1 MSFYTLVTGASTGIG
16 KALAAD
22 FAAKGENLVIV
33 ARSEKK
39 LTALAM
45 ELTALH
51 GIDVRVCCQDLSEPD
66 AASNVFGFCSEAGIR
81 VDRLVNCA
89 GFSVA
94 GYFQAMPE
102 EEITN
107 MGMVNIVAVASLTRR
122 FLPEMI
128 ARGRGCV
135 VNIAS
140 IAGFQGVPGMACY
153 SATKAFVI
161 RFTEALFMELRGS
174 GVRIFA
180 VCPGFI
186 DNDQFYA
193 KAGHDRR
200 NILVPIS
207 GTDVVVRAVQRGISG
222 RSMLIL
228 PTLLDRLLVFTQRF
242 VSRKIAVALAGLF
255 AGATGRS
262 H

>member
-16 KALAAD
+16 KALATD
-22 FAAKGENLVIV
+22 CAAKGENLVIV
-33 ARSEKK
+33 ARSEEK
-39 LTALAM
+39 LAALAR
-45 ELTALH
+45 ELSGLY
-51 GIDVRVCCQDLSEPD
+51 GVDVRVCSQDLAEPD
-66 AASNVFGFCSEAGIR
+66 AASKVFDFCHEKGIGI
-81 VDRLVNCA
+81 DRLINCA

-94 GYFQAMPE
+94 GDFKGMPE
-102 EEITN
+102 EEIVS
-107 MGMVNIVAVASLTRR
+107 MAMVNMVAVASLTRR
-122 FLPEMI
+122 FLPGMI
-128 ARGRGCV
+128 GRGRGSV

-153 SATKAFVI
+153 SASKAFVV
-161 RFTEALFMELRGS
+161 RLTEALAIELRGS

-193 KAGHDRR
+193 TAGHDRR

-207 GTDVVVRAVQRGISG
+207 GTDVVVRAVRRGLTG
-222 RSMLIL
+222 RGMLIL
-228 PTLLDRLLVFTQRF
+228 PTLMDHLLVFSQRF

-255 AGATGRS
+255 AGATDKR
-262 H
+262 